1 MLNAFSERV
10 ANKAGFDIS
19 IIVTIATMIA
29 EIISGCQNN
38 AADLASA
45 IDTPNFRQKV
55 ALRMKCRQ
63 ELGWRDGNKAADA
76 IIDEARPFRAA
87 AMSGMAA
94 NGVEEFFFERALLN
108 EVAGL

>member
-1 MLNAFSERV
+1 MLKAFSERV

-29 EIISGCQNN
+29 EILANCQNN
-38 AADLASA
+38 ASGLASA
-45 IDTPNFRQKV
+45 IDNPNFRQRV

-76 IIDEARPFRAA
+76 IIDEAKPFRAA

-94 NGVEEFFFERALLN
+94 GGDFAFENAVLE
-108 EVAGL
+108 EVANL

>member
-1 MLNAFSERV
+1 MLEAFSKQV

-29 EIISGCQNN
+29 EIISQCQNN
-38 AADLASA
+38 ASDLASA
-45 IDTPNFRQKV
+45 IDNPNFRQRV

-63 ELGWRDGNKAADA
+63 ELGWRDGIKAADA
-76 IIDEARPFRAA
+76 IIDEAKPFRAA
-87 AMSGMAA
+87 VMSGMAA
-94 NGVEEFFFERALLN
+94 GGELAFERAVLD